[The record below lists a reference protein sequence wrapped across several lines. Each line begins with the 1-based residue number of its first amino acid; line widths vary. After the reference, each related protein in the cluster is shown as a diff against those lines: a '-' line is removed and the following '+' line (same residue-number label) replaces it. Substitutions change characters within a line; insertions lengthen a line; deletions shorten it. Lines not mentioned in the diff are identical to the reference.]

1 MNPVNP
7 DLASPQ
13 FKADPFDFYARLRA
27 QTPVCRVRL
36 PDRQHAWLLS
46 RYEDALTMLKDERL
60 AKDKWN
66 ARKPPG
72 TRKDPWFPAFF
83 KPLTRNMLDVD
94 VPDHTRLRALVQK
107 AFTPRIV
114 ERMRGRIEDLAVSLI
129 DQRREKRR
137 MDVIHDF
144 ALPIPTTVIAEMLG
158 VPAADQ
164 KRFHTWSASITSA
177 DPSGWRMVMVIP
189 HVVQFLRYI
198 RRLVKSKRERPEDD
212 LMSALVQAEE
222 AGDKL
227 DEDELVAM
235 IFLLLVAGH
244 ETTVNLI
251 GNSILSLLQNPTQ
264 LELLR
269 NEPGLILSAVEE
281 LLRFNGPLDLST
293 ERYARDDFVLNGMK
307 IERGDLV
314 YASLTS
320 ANRDEG
326 QFPQASVLDIRRDP
340 NRHLAFGMGIHYCL
354 GAPLAR
360 LEAQIVIPLIIR
372 NIPTLQVMSQK
383 LQWRR
388 SLNLRGLTRLYVA
401 W

>member
-1 MNPVNP
+1 MNPVNL

-13 FKADPFDFYARLRA
+13 FKADPFEFYARLRA
-27 QTPVCRVRL
+27 ETPVCRVEL
-36 PDRQHAWLLS
+36 PHRQHAWLLS
-46 RYEDALTMLKDERL
+46 RYEDAFAMLKDERL
-60 AKDKWN
+60 AKDKLN
-66 ARKPPG
+66 ARKPSG
-72 TRKDPWFPAFF
+72 SRKDPWAPAFF

-94 VPDHTRLRALVQK
+94 APDHTRLRALVQK

-114 ERMRGRIEDLAVSLI
+114 ERMRGRVEDLALSLI
-129 DQRREKRR
+129 HQRRGKRT
-137 MDVIHDF
+137 MDLIHHF

-158 VPAADQ
+158 VPTADQ
-164 KRFHTWSASITSA
+164 KKFHTWSASITSA
-177 DPSGWRMVMVIP
+177 DPSGWRMLMVIP

-198 RRLVKSKRERPEDD
+198 RRLVKLKRERPEDD
-212 LMSALVQAEE
+212 LISALVEAEE

-227 DEDELVAM
+227 NEDELVAM

-269 NEPGLILSAVEE
+269 NEPSLILSAVEE
-281 LLRFNGPLDLST
+281 FLRFNGPLDLST
-293 ERYARDDFVLNGMK
+293 ERYARDDFVLKGTK
-307 IERGDLV
+307 IERGELV

-326 QFPQASVLDIRRDP
+326 QFPLANVLDIQRDP
-340 NRHLAFGMGIHYCL
+340 NRHLAFGMGIRYCL
-354 GAPLAR
+354 GGPLAR
-360 LEAQIVIPLIIR
+360 LEAQIAIPLIIR
-372 NIPTLQVMSQK
+372 NIPTLQLASQK
-383 LQWRR
+383 LRWRR
-388 SLNLRGLTRLYVA
+388 SLNLRGLSRLHVT